1 MPLNWSPLW
10 LSLRVAGIATAG
22 ALGPG
27 LWLAYL
33 LATRPFTGRKTAF
46 FLLALLLAIP
56 VVIVAWILL
65 RPAFPWTLAA
75 AAGVFAAI
83 PLIAFGAFSRL
94 RSLDRRYGN
103 AARSLGASEWRI
115 FWRVLLP
122 LGWRPVLAACA
133 IAFARVL
140 AEWTIVSAP

>member
-1 MPLNWSPLW
+1 MPVNWSPLW
-10 LSLRVAGIATAG
+10 LSLRVAGVATAG

-33 LATRPFTGRKTAF
+33 LATRPFAGRKTAF

-56 VVIVAWILL
+56 VVIVASIIL

-75 AAGVFAAI
+75 AAGVLAAT
-83 PLIAFGAFSRL
+83 PLIALGAFSRL

-103 AARSLGASEWRI
+103 AARSLGVSEWRI

-140 AEWTIVSAP
+140 AEWTIVSAQ